1 MKKIFWLIMNDV
13 AVDGDDD
20 DDDGDHDDEYDVVG

>member
-20 DDDGDHDDEYDVVG
+20 DDGDHDDEYDVVG